1 MEKNQGVKLPFSGKL
16 QVGVVVK
23 DLDKTIEY
31 FSSLG
36 IGPFEPLQR
45 PPMVERRVRG
55 KPADYKLK
63 IALAQLGQIQLE
75 LIQPVQGECVQ
86 NEFLESK
93 GEGIHHLGIFVDDL
107 EKEVAELD
115 KQGVKVIQ
123 SGRRATG
130 DGFAYLDT
138 SAIGG
143 ITIELIQ
150 WSSK

>member
-1 MEKNQGVKLPFSGKL
+1 M
-16 QVGVVVK
+16 VK

-86 NEFLESK
+86 NEFL
-93 GEGIHHLGIFVDDL
+93 D
-107 EKEVAELD
+107 
-115 KQGVKVIQ
+115 
-123 SGRRATG
+123 
-130 DGFAYLDT
+130 
-138 SAIGG
+138 IG
-143 ITIELIQ
+143 TI
-150 WSSK
+150 S